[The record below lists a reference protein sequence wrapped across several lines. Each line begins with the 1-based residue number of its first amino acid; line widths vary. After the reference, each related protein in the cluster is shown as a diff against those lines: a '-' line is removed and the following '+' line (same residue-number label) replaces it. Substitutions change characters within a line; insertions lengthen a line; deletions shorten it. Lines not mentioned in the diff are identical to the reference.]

1 MNNDVFDRPST
12 IYPFRRMR
20 FILRIVVLLLVV
32 VIVFLL
38 VTTLRLTS
46 HQLTNVPSAPPIS
59 VSDSVIQRFA
69 GAIRIPTVSYTDY
82 ALTDTTQFDK
92 FLTYIRAS
100 YPLIHQRLNP
110 QTFNQYGLLYE
121 WKGRNPALKPV
132 LLMAH
137 YDVVPVIQGTQ
148 GMWKRP
154 PFAGI
159 IEDGYLYGRGTL
171 DDKMSVMGLLESVD
185 YLLRTGFQPER
196 TLFLAFGQDEET
208 SGFRGA
214 QTIAAALKKR
224 AVSLEYILDEG
235 GVIKPEGVSGANKPV
250 ALIGISEKGYLS
262 LELTAI
268 GKGGHSSMP
277 PPQTSIGMVAEAV
290 SKLEHNP
297 FPARLNGGVD
307 QLLDYLASEVSFGQ
321 RVAFANQWLFGPFI
335 KQALAKT
342 KSGNATLRT
351 TTAPTIFRAGAKDN
365 VLPIDAVATINF
377 RLLPGD
383 TVDGVVARVKE
394 IIDNDSIT
402 VSILGKGN
410 NPVPLSST
418 ETPAFLTIHKTIRS
432 VFPNVLVAPYV
443 MLGATDSKYYS
454 ALTASIYRFAPIPL
468 TDEASAGVHGTN
480 ERISIKDY
488 RNMIWFY
495 VTLIRN
501 SQ

>member
-1 MNNDVFDRPST
+1 
-12 IYPFRRMR
+12 MR
-20 FILRIVVLLLVV
+20 FILRILGFLL
-32 VIVFLL
+32 VFLL
-38 VTTLRLTS
+38 VVLLVNTFRLTS
-46 HQLTNVPSAPPIS
+46 HQLTNVPPAAPITVPDSA
-59 VSDSVIQRFA
+59 IQRFA

-82 ALTDTTQFDK
+82 TLTDTTQFDK
-92 FLTYIRAS
+92 FTAYIRAA

-110 QTFNQYGLLYE
+110 QTFNHYGLLYE

-159 IEDGYLYGRGTL
+159 IDDGYLYGRGTL
-171 DDKMSVMGLLESVD
+171 DDKMGMMGLLESVD
-185 YLLRTGFQPER
+185 YLLKSNFQPER
-196 TLFLAFGQDEET
+196 TLLLAFGQDEET
-208 SGFRGA
+208 SGELGA

-224 AVSLEYILDEG
+224 GVSLEYILDEG
-235 GVIKPEGVSGANKPV
+235 GEIKPEGVAGINKPV
-250 ALIGISEKGYLS
+250 ALIGISEKGYMS

-277 PPQTSIGMVAEAV
+277 PAQTSIGMVAEAV

-297 FPARLNGGVD
+297 FPARLNGGMD
-307 QLLDYLASEVSFGQ
+307 QLLSYLASEAPFSK
-321 RVAFANQWLFGPFI
+321 RIILANQWLFGPVI
-335 KQALAKT
+335 ERSIAET
-342 KSGNATLRT
+342 KSGSATLRT

-365 VLPIDAVATINF
+365 VLPIDAVATVNF
-377 RLLPGD
+377 RILPGD
-383 TVDGVVARVKE
+383 TVEGVISRVKE
-394 IIDNDSIT
+394 VIDNDSIT

-410 NPVPLSST
+410 NPAPMAST
-418 ETPAFLTIHKTIRS
+418 ENMGFQTINKTIKS
-432 VFPNVLVAPYV
+432 VFPEVVVAPFV
-443 MLGATDSKYYS
+443 MLGATDSKFYA
-454 ALTASIYRFAPIPL
+454 ALTPSIYKFSPIPL
-468 TDEASAGVHGTN
+468 SDAQLAGVHGTN

-488 RNMIWFY
+488 KNIIWFY